1 MSEYKYKLPDVGEG
15 VVEAEI
21 VEWHIKE
28 GDKVTED
35 QHILDVMT
43 DKATVEIPCAV
54 NGVVKK
60 IVGAPGDV
68 IPVGTEI
75 LVIEIDGSPP
85 TEEEA
90 PAPEVKE
97 EAKPAADPEK
107 GKALA
112 EGPDRTADKSE
123 DPAGGKQAAQPAK
136 PAVPSPKALPPPP
149 VRPASGPWP
158 APPCVSA
165 LWRLIL
171 IFLLCRAPAR
181 PGALPMRTW
190 MISSPL
196 AGVWRRRLAVRPP
209 ARHARPARA

>member
-1 MSEYKYKLPDVGEG
+1 
-15 VVEAEI
+15 EAEI

-28 GDKVTED
+28 GDKVSED

-60 IVGAPGDV
+60 IVGSPGDV

-97 EAKPAADPEK
+97 EKPAADPGK
-107 GKALA
+107 DKALA
-112 EGPDRTADKSE
+112 EGPDRTAEKSE
-123 DPAGGKQAAQPAK
+123 DPAGGKQAVPPAK
-136 PAVPSPKALPPPP
+136 PAAPKTA
-149 VRPASGPWP
+149 AS
-158 APPCVSA
+158 S
-165 LWRLIL
+165 
-171 IFLLCRAPAR
+171 APAR
-181 PGALPMRTW
+181 ASGER
-190 MISSPL
+190 PL
-196 AGVWRRRLAVRPP
+196 AS
-209 ARHARPARA
+209 